1 VLLMEQLRRLAS
13 SVVAWWKALPL
24 RDQRL
29 LFGGAGFFA
38 VVLVLVV
45 ALAGGSGVAGVS
57 LRPASAGPEETSV
70 AGPDGS
76 GDGQLGSESPTPEA
90 AIGSVS
96 ELVSL
101 YGDPP
106 GYDFARLRI
115 PVLGVD
121 APVGISIVS
130 GESGAQLGS
139 PEGPAAVFWYDLSAW
154 PGLGGLPGAGGNAV
168 FGAHVDISGY
178 VPYADANYHGPAIF
192 RELYLLAP
200 GDRVMVD
207 RNGETLEY
215 QVVWSEQ
222 VGANDATRWTEIW
235 SSNVATDSITLY
247 TCGGDFDW
255 DTREY
260 PDRLV
265 VRAERV

>member
-1 VLLMEQLRRLAS
+1 MERLPRLAS
-13 SVVAWWKALPL
+13 SVAAWWKALPL

-29 LFGGAGFFA
+29 LAGGVGLLA
-38 VVLVLVV
+38 VVVVLGAV
-45 ALAGGSGVAGVS
+45 LAGGGGVAGVT

-70 AGPDGS
+70 AGPEGG
-76 GDGQLGSESPTPEA
+76 GDGQLGSGSPTPEA
-90 AIGSVS
+90 AIESVS
-96 ELVSL
+96 ELVAL
-101 YGDPP
+101 HGEPP
-106 GYDFARLRI
+106 GYDFGRLRI

-121 APVGISIVS
+121 APIGISIVE
-130 GESGAQLGS
+130 GGAGAQLGS
-139 PEGPAAVFWYDLSAW
+139 PEGPGTVFWYDLSAW
-154 PGLGGLPGAGGNAV
+154 PGLGGVPGGGGNAV

-200 GDRVMVD
+200 GDRIFVD

-215 QVVWSEQ
+215 QVAWSEQ
-222 VGANDATRWTEIW
+222 VDANAGARWNEIW
-235 SSNVATDSITLY
+235 SASVATDSITLY